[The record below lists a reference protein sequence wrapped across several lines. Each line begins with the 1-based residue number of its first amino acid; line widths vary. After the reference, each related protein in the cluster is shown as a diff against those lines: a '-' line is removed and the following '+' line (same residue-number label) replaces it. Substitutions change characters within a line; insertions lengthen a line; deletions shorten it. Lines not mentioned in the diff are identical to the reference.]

1 MKFYC
6 LKEKKSVMVPDSKVK
21 YEMKNG
27 RRMAMA
33 TCPSCGAK
41 MAKFVPKD

>member
-6 LKEKKSVMVPDSKVK
+6 MKCKKSVMVPDSKVK

-33 TCPSCGAK
+33 ECPKCGTKMVRFVAK
-41 MAKFVPKD
+41 